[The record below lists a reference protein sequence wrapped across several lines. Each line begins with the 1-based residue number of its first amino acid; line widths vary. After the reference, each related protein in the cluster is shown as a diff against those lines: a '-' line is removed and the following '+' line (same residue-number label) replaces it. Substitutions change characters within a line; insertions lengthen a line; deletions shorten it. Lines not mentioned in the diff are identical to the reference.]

1 METDLKDYLSNG
13 KCNKSKKKGKKEEKE
28 QMYNPNN
35 NVFKILE
42 ILDKE
47 KINFSNK
54 EWNKFI
60 LNKKIVYIINYLNE
74 QKILYNFLEDQYDYN
89 KKYLID
95 NIDNLYINFNINN
108 DCITSINID
117 IDYDNKYIII

>member
-74 QKILYNFLEDQYDYN
+74 QQILYNFLEDQYDYN